1 VASSAETA
9 LAICVA
15 LIFIAWFL
23 LSCYTQLPGRQF
35 RVCQSSHF
43 MRHTLPRW
51 HFFSPKTVQ
60 LDFEVWYRSAPEL
73 DETCDVAE
81 WVHLD
86 GISARHPAQA
96 LIYPGRRT
104 KHVLFECCHQI
115 LKAAAEIKDSSDAIM
130 FSIPYLLLL
139 QHVTAQCDADD
150 AVQFR
155 IDTVSAIVAAASRTS
170 VFRSLIHRPSPALGL
185 EQAS

>member
-1 VASSAETA
+1 
-9 LAICVA
+9 VA

-23 LSCYTQLPGRQF
+23 LSCYTQLPGKQF

-43 MRHTLPRW
+43 MRHALPRW

-73 DETCDVAE
+73 DEAACDAAE

-96 LIYPGRRT
+96 FIYPGRRT
-104 KHVLFECCHQI
+104 KHVLFECCHRI
-115 LKAAAEIKDSSDAIM
+115 LKAAAEMKDSPHAIM
-130 FSIPYLLLL
+130 FSVPYLLLL

-155 IDTVSAIVAAASRTS
+155 IDTVSPRATAAPRTS
-170 VFRSLIHRPSPALGL
+170 MFRSFIHRPSAELGLKQDL